1 MTKITDPKG
10 NTIEVRDLTGGGKLI
25 EMSSAHGMAELR
37 LDSESARHIG
47 QALLPAPEESDRG

>member
-10 NTIEVRDLTGGGKLI
+10 NSIEVRDLSDGNKLI

-37 LDSESARHIG
+37 LDAESAKHIG
-47 QALLPAPEESDRG
+47 LALLPAPEEGDRG